1 MKSRI
6 PSTVVISILVLIN
19 LYFLCV
25 AILPLDIGALI
36 TPLPEEHDAITLLWT
51 GIAAGVAI
59 LTFEAWALSIAITH
73 AICLIFTVKNRKS
86 PFKAVRIINIVL
98 DVANVFLIVAPITKM
113 IIWGIMY

>member
-36 TPLPEEHDAITLLWT
+36 SPLPEEHDAITLLWT